1 MLARIVAPA
10 AMLALC
16 ACSMP
21 IGSLL
26 GDDET
31 GSIRPNPL
39 AKELDTA
46 DWIIAQPILNAALR
60 DEQGEPAAWINPD
73 SGHGGVFE
81 PVGAGFPRNGRTCRA
96 FVARV
101 TAGGPARLVQA
112 VGCLGEGDKV
122 EIAQVAA
129 WKGL

>member
-1 MLARIVAPA
+1 M
-10 AMLALC
+10 ALG

-39 AKELDTA
+39 AKELDAA
-46 DWIIAQPILNAALR
+46 DWIIAQPILSAALR
-60 DEQGEPAAWINPD
+60 DEQGDPAAWANPD
-73 SGHGGVFE
+73 SGHSGVFE
-81 PVGAGFPRNGRTCRA
+81 PVGASFARDGRSCRA
-96 FVARV
+96 FVAKI

-112 VGCLGEGDKV
+112 IGCLGEDDQV
-122 EIAQVAA
+122 AIAQAAA

>member
-1 MLARIVAPA
+1 MV
-10 AMLALC
+10 MVG

-39 AKELDTA
+39 AKELDAA
-46 DWIIAQPILNAALR
+46 DWIIAQPILSAALR
-60 DEQGEPAAWINPD
+60 DEQGEPAAWTNPG
-73 SGHGGVFE
+73 SGHAGVFE
-81 PVGAGFPRNGRTCRA
+81 PVGATFAQNGRACRA
-96 FVARV
+96 FVARI

-112 VGCLGEGDKV
+112 VGCLGGDD
-122 EIAQVAA
+122 QVAIARATA